1 MPTQRWK
8 QLAVFWPS
16 RRCIFTLLIRSSV
29 DWCRWVKRL
38 TVRPVRLD
46 FTVISSA
53 YCGSWA
59 SAYVMATQLMLGR
72 IIGWSTQFSI
82 FSPNIY
88 TRVFSSRRLSIYSF
102 ALFIAIFL
110 PPKPK
115 IF

>member
-1 MPTQRWK
+1 M
-8 QLAVFWPS
+8 
-16 RRCIFTLLIRSSV
+16 
-29 DWCRWVKRL
+29 

-110 PPKPK
+110 PPKFNRVVSDSFWRDAVCPEHLCPRHWTRRNA
-115 IF
+115 